1 MRFPREFTLET
12 VRCHLR
18 HVSEADLPHVFSAS
32 RVAGF
37 NDGMI
42 WDPPKDEAELLVPYR
57 DAVQRWADDAAYL
70 FTIEERSAGRFIGR
84 IVIRR
89 VTEPEVWNI
98 GFWTH
103 PHEQGQGYMSEAAR
117 RIVQFGFEDLRAVRI
132 EARHAVWNKP
142 SERVLQR
149 VGMTFREHSPLG
161 FQKRGQWV
169 AENRLAITREEW
181 QSARR

>member
-1 MRFPREFTLET
+1 MRFPREFTLQT
-12 VRCHLR
+12 RRCRLR
-18 HVSEADLPHVFSAS
+18 HFSEADILHVFSAS

-37 NDGMI
+37 NDGML
-42 WDPPKDEAELLVPYR
+42 WNPPTNESELHAFHAL
-57 DAVQRWADDAAYL
+57 AKLAWADDRAYS
-70 FTIEERSAGRFIGR
+70 FTIEARQTARFLGR
-84 IVIRR
+84 IAIRA
-89 VTEPEVWNI
+89 EAAPGVWNI

-103 PHEQGQGYMSEAAR
+103 PREQGQGYMSEAAE

-142 SERVLQR
+142 SERVLQKL
-149 VGMTFREHSPLG
+149 GMTFREYLPHG

-181 QSARR
+181 QSAQR